1 LIRGLGSPY
10 SFGGFLLQRGRVV
23 RRQELLYELKV
34 ELQGIDPPVWR
45 MLQVPSRIS
54 LHKLHLVVQ
63 RAMGWQN
70 YHLHIFYVGPRRY
83 SEANS
88 EWGPEI
94 QDSGE
99 VTLADVVSEENRSFL
114 YEYDMG
120 DGWEHEITLQ
130 RILPAK
136 GHERPRCT
144 GGARACPPED
154 CGGVGGYED
163 FLEAIS
169 DPRHE
174 EHFTMLKW
182 AGGKFDPEE
191 FNAKVVDAAL
201 RRSKSDSRS

>member
-1 LIRGLGSPY
+1 MIRGVVAEGIVWVAFVFY
-10 SFGGFLLQRGRVV
+10 GGESFGDDK
-23 RRQELLYELKV
+23 LLYELKV

-45 MLQVPSRIS
+45 MLQVPSSIS
-54 LHKLHLVVQ
+54 LHKLHLVLQ
-63 RAMGWQN
+63 KAMGWRN

-94 QDSGE
+94 QDSGD
-99 VTLADVVSEENRSFL
+99 VTLVDVVSEENRTFL

-136 GHERPRCT
+136 GQERPRCT

-169 DPRHE
+169 DPKHE
-174 EHFTMLKW
+174 EHIAMLKW

-191 FNAKVVDAAL
+191 FDSEVVDAAL
-201 RRSKSDSRS
+201 RRSRVR